1 MIDRITVYRYV
12 TYNDIFR
19 KPEGFCADSN
29 DNCVEKYEI
38 EIPNDPM
45 IEDVYTTDWGRIC
58 FKFKEKYY
66 PCDICDICSFLKET
80 KDKKTL
86 YVRVP
91 FVSKTIHFPI
101 ISRKRLY

>member
-19 KPEGFCADSN
+19 KPEGFCADYN

-45 IEDVYTTDWGRIC
+45 IEDVYTTDW
-58 FKFKEKYY
+58 
-66 PCDICDICSFLKET
+66 
-80 KDKKTL
+80 
-86 YVRVP
+86 
-91 FVSKTIHFPI
+91 
-101 ISRKRLY
+101 